1 MIRLHTPRALLTQAL
16 VCLALLALPSYL
28 SAQGVTQQVRLA
40 NEYYG
45 RGEIEKAKE
54 IYQGLSR
61 RTENIPLIHTNYFN
75 LLMASGYYADAE
87 SYIKQ
92 ARRAY
97 PNSLVYQID
106 QGLLIEKT
114 EGKPASESFFTV
126 LIEELGKNPGSVSNA
141 ARQFVQKQRS
151 DLAIALYKEARRTMR
166 DSRMFS
172 LELASVYRYRN
183 EIDKMIEEYLNY
195 LDNGSSNNLSYIE
208 NILQSVLK
216 EEKDLLNLEQML
228 YEKVQQ
234 QPGNRQYSEL
244 LVWTLLQQKQF
255 YSAFLQ
261 ARAIDRRFGLD
272 GDKTMSVGSIALK
285 NEDWETAKKIFED
298 VIERYPGTLNNIRA
312 THFLIQTREAIVRN
326 QFPVNTDEVRKLVQD
341 YNSFI
346 QEITIRHEM
355 AQDALRSQA
364 ILHAFYL
371 DNTDTAQILL
381 QQLLD
386 FPMIDSKLRGQAK
399 LDLGDVYLL
408 KGEPWESTLLYSQ
421 VEKEFKD
428 SPLAYTAKLK
438 NAKLSFYK
446 GEFLLS
452 QEHLDVLKEATTREI
467 ANDAMSLGLLIRD
480 NIVMDSTE
488 AAMRRFAE
496 IDLLL
501 FQNKYAEALEG
512 FTAMLAEFPDHSL
525 TDEIWWKQA
534 DIYRKLGEFE
544 TALALLDNIVTQHGY
559 DILSDDAYFLMGQI
573 YERQLKD
580 TVKAQ
585 EIYQDFLLK
594 YPGSIFTSE
603 ARKRYRTLRG
613 DLVN

>member
-1 MIRLHTPRALLTQAL
+1 LAL
-16 VCLALLALPSYL
+16 VAIPSYL
-28 SAQGVTQQVRLA
+28 LAQGVTQQVRLA

-45 RGEIEKAKE
+45 RGEVEKAKE
-54 IYQGLSR
+54 LYGSLAR
-61 RTENIPLIHTNYFN
+61 RTENIPLIHSNYFN
-75 LLMASGYYADAE
+75 LLMASGFYAEAE
-87 SYIKQ
+87 AYIKQ

-106 QGLLIEKT
+106 QGVLVAKT
-114 EGKPASESFFTV
+114 EGEENSESYFRV
-126 LIEELGKNPGSVSNA
+126 LIEELARNPGTVSNA

-151 DLAIALYKEARRTMR
+151 DLAIDLYLEARQTMR
-166 DSRMFS
+166 DSRVFS

-183 EIDKMIEEYLNY
+183 EIDEMVEEYLNY
-195 LDNGSSNNLSYIE
+195 LDNGSSNNLSYVE

-216 EEKDLLNLEQML
+216 EEEDFINLEQML
-228 YEKVQQ
+228 YEKVQEN
-234 QPGNRQYSEL
+234 PGNRQYSEL

-272 GDKTMSVGSIALK
+272 GDKSMSVGTIALK
-285 NEDWETAKKIFED
+285 NEDWETAKRIFED
-298 VIERYPGTLNNIRA
+298 VIERYPNTLNNIRA
-312 THFLIQTREAIVRN
+312 THSLIQTREAIVRN
-326 QFPVNTDEVRKLVQD
+326 QFPVNLNEVRQLVRD
-341 YNSFI
+341 YDSFI

-364 ILHAFYL
+364 LLHAFYL
-371 DNTDTAQILL
+371 DNIDSAELL
-381 QQLLD
+381 LAKLLE

-428 SPLAYTAKLK
+428 SPLAYDAKLR

-467 ANDAMSLGLLIRD
+467 ANDAMSLSLLIRD

-496 IDLLL
+496 IDMLL
-501 FQNKYAEALEG
+501 FQNKYEEALEG
-512 FTAMLAEFPDHSL
+512 FTAMLEEFPDHSL

-534 DIYRKLGEFE
+534 DIYRKIGEFDV
-544 TALALLDNIVTQHGY
+544 ALGLLDQIVSKHGY

-573 YERQLKD
+573 YERQLQD

-594 YPGSIFTSE
+594 YPGSIFTAE
-603 ARKRYRTLRG
+603 ARKRFRALRG

>member
-1 MIRLHTPRALLTQAL
+1 MVRLRTPRVLLTQAL
-16 VCLALLALPSYL
+16 VCLALVAIPSYL
-28 SAQGVTQQVRLA
+28 LAQGVTQQVRLA

-45 RGEIEKAKE
+45 RGEVEKAKE
-54 IYQGLSR
+54 LYGSLAR
-61 RTENIPLIHTNYFN
+61 RTENIPLIHSNYFN
-75 LLMASGYYADAE
+75 LLMASGFYAEAE
-87 SYIKQ
+87 AYIKQ

-106 QGLLIEKT
+106 QGVLVAKT
-114 EGKPASESFFTV
+114 EGEENSESYFRV
-126 LIEELGKNPGSVSNA
+126 LIEELARNPGTVSNA

-151 DLAIALYKEARRTMR
+151 DLAIDLYLEARQTMR
-166 DSRMFS
+166 DSRVFS

-183 EIDKMIEEYLNY
+183 EIDEMVEEYLNY
-195 LDNGSSNNLSYIE
+195 LDNGSSNNLSYVE

-216 EEKDLLNLEQML
+216 EEEDFINLEQML
-228 YEKVQQ
+228 YEKVQEN
-234 QPGNRQYSEL
+234 PGNRQYSEL

-272 GDKTMSVGSIALK
+272 GDKSMSVGTIALK
-285 NEDWETAKKIFED
+285 NEDWETAKRIFED
-298 VIERYPGTLNNIRA
+298 VIERYPNTLNNIRA
-312 THFLIQTREAIVRN
+312 THSLIQTREAIVRN
-326 QFPVNTDEVRKLVQD
+326 QFPVNLNEVRQLVRD
-341 YNSFI
+341 YDSFI

-364 ILHAFYL
+364 LLHAFYL
-371 DNTDTAQILL
+371 DNIDSAELL
-381 QQLLD
+381 LAKLLE

-428 SPLAYTAKLK
+428 SPLAYDAKLR

-467 ANDAMSLGLLIRD
+467 ANDAMSLSLLIRD

-496 IDLLL
+496 IDMLL
-501 FQNKYAEALEG
+501 FQNKYEEALEG
-512 FTAMLAEFPDHSL
+512 FTAMLEEFPDHSL

-534 DIYRKLGEFE
+534 DIYRKIGEFDV
-544 TALALLDNIVTQHGY
+544 ALGLLDQIVSKHGY

-573 YERQLKD
+573 YERQLQD

-594 YPGSIFTSE
+594 YPGSIFTAE
-603 ARKRYRTLRG
+603 ARKRFRALRG